1 MKLTDKIAEIAKPA
15 AEKFGCELWDV
26 EFAREGGQ
34 RFLRVFIDKEGGV
47 GIEDCENVS
56 RELDPLLDELDLI
69 EESYTFEVS
78 SAGLERPLKRPS
90 DFEKFIGSKVF
101 ISLYR
106 TVAGKKEHTGTLLA
120 YEDGDVTM
128 EISGRQEKF
137 EKKDIARVRLSL

>member
-47 GIEDCENVS
+47 GIEDCEKVS

-90 DFEKFIGSKVF
+90 DFEKFIGAKIF
-101 ISLYR
+101 ISLYFLFSCHF
-106 TVAGKKEHTGTLLA
+106 TCIFVESICCFSFVLFHYLIFHYT
-120 YEDGDVTM
+120 
-128 EISGRQEKF
+128 
-137 EKKDIARVRLSL
+137 